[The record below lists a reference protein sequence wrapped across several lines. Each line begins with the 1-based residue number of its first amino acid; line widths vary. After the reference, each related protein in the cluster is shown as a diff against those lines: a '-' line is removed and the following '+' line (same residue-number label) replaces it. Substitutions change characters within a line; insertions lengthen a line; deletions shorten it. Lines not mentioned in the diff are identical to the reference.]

1 MTEIQKYNYEVT
13 PVACPFLRR
22 LQAYNTQILDKTSME
37 LVELFVTTF
46 GPERIKEL
54 RDLGSLKVE
63 DADRFMM
70 VMFRME
76 DIGVTP
82 GKHPSR
88 QIERLRKILQ
98 TIKDHPFILYTT
110 EERGKRVYNDLPL
123 IKFRKVDSDGMCTVI
138 FNDALRYLFF
148 PDKFFGLISFALLKE
163 IRKCNF
169 YAGIIYE
176 EACSYVGLRV
186 HSGQDPYF
194 SWSLKEARE
203 KFGFDRMYNFDEKRI
218 TYSTEV
224 IKSMRPNN
232 MMRRIIMPALAVLED
247 FFKDEKLEFW
257 LDLQT
262 SVDLKSMGPG
272 RPPKEIFR
280 FYIRRKKRE
289 EISDSMQKGEHPD
302 LFGYEEMDTLYY
314 IREELREIL
323 KSKKYIEMIMGQL
336 KNNEQKGTHEEV
348 LSTIKNKRSDY
359 NGRPKDER
367 GKLILSIL
375 GREHHLG
382 DPSYFGTT
390 DNVDS
395 TFWPGPEDIEGRIRT
410 MIESP
415 EIKDRAAQ
423 DFNLSSQEVDNLLQG
438 SFYQNCLKN
447 GKLKK
452 GWDDAVDYF
461 FNWINILALRGQ
473 LNKMIY
479 GDNEQTNSNF
489 RFTTSSKFG
498 RTAAYFLNESAE

>member
-13 PVACPFLRR
+13 PVAWPFLRR

-63 DADRFMM
+63 DADRFMT
-70 VMFRME
+70 VKFRIE
-76 DIGVTP
+76 AIGVNP

-88 QIERLRKILQ
+88 EIERVRKILE

-176 EACSYVGLRV
+176 EACSYVGLRG
-186 HSGQDPYF
+186 HNGQDPYF
-194 SWSLKEARE
+194 CWSLKEARE

-280 FYIRRKKRE
+280 FYIRRKRRE
-289 EISDSMQKGEHPD
+289 EISDSMQKGEQPD

-314 IREELREIL
+314 IREHLREIL

-336 KNNEQKGTHEEV
+336 KNNEQKGTHEKV
-348 LSTIKNKRSDY
+348 LSTIKNKMSDY
-359 NGRPKDER
+359 DSRPKNER
-367 GKLILSIL
+367 ARLILSVL
-375 GREHHLG
+375 GKEHHLG
-382 DPSYFGTT
+382 DPSKYAKTSK
-390 DNVDS
+390 DEAR
-395 TFWPGPEDIEGRIRT
+395 FWPDNLEGRIKV
-410 MIESP
+410 MMESP
-415 EIKDRAAQ
+415 EIKDRAAK
-423 DFNLSSQEVDNLLQG
+423 DFSLSSPEVENLLQG
-438 SFYQNCLKN
+438 RFYQNCLKN

-452 GWDDAVDYF
+452 GWNDAVDYF

-473 LNKMIY
+473 LNNMIY